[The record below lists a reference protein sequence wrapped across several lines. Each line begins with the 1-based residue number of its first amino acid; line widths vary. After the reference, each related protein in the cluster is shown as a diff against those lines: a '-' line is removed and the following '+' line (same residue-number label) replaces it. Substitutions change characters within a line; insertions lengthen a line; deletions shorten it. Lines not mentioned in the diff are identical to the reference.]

1 MTKTLIQLAQEEAV
15 KTNKIITAIKVEG
28 KLKELS
34 DTVVEEGN
42 IEFITTETKIGIETY
57 RRSVIMLMLS
67 AIHNM
72 YPKDNKLKVYVQYS
86 VSKGVYCEI
95 KGDFEVTQEFL
106 DNLKVKMLDYVAK
119 DIPINKMTLKTSEAV
134 KLFEKYGMD
143 EKVKLFKYRTDSY
156 ISVYELDGYNDYY
169 YGYMMPSTKSLGI
182 FELYKYSDGFVLQLP
197 VKEAPYQVPEFAP
210 QNKVSDTLHN
220 ATKWAEMMEMHTVGD
235 INQHIIDGNINSMM
249 LVLEAKS
256 SKI

>member
-1 MTKTLIQLAQEEAV
+1 MTKTLIQLAQEEAI

-95 KGDFEVTQEFL
+95 KGDFE
-106 DNLKVKMLDYVAK
+106 
-119 DIPINKMTLKTSEAV
+119 
-134 KLFEKYGMD
+134 G
-143 EKVKLFKYRTDSY
+143 
-156 ISVYELDGYNDYY
+156 
-169 YGYMMPSTKSLGI
+169 
-182 FELYKYSDGFVLQLP
+182 
-197 VKEAPYQVPEFAP
+197 
-210 QNKVSDTLHN
+210 
-220 ATKWAEMMEMHTVGD
+220 
-235 INQHIIDGNINSMM
+235 
-249 LVLEAKS
+249 
-256 SKI
+256 

>member
-1 MTKTLIQLAQEEAV
+1 MQRSTYYKYGRQLLEEKNECLHEYLLKEKQINESVYNKVISLEVNDGVKKRLEQLQADRKCIEYALSFYEQCQERRDVMTKTLIQLAQEEAI

-95 KGDFEVTQEFL
+95 QGDFEVTQEFL
-106 DNLKVKMLDYVAK
+106 DNLKVKMLAYVAK
-119 DIPINKMTLKTSEAV
+119 VI
-134 KLFEKYGMD
+134 
-143 EKVKLFKYRTDSY
+143 
-156 ISVYELDGYNDYY
+156 
-169 YGYMMPSTKSLGI
+169 
-182 FELYKYSDGFVLQLP
+182 
-197 VKEAPYQVPEFAP
+197 
-210 QNKVSDTLHN
+210 
-220 ATKWAEMMEMHTVGD
+220 
-235 INQHIIDGNINSMM
+235 
-249 LVLEAKS
+249 
-256 SKI
+256 